1 MFGFPR
7 RAATGNT
14 MCRSSAGWRP
24 SKSSEV
30 RTFIG
35 LATGDSPTF
44 AGLTTTGA
52 VRIGGSLS
60 LGTLSVPSLRQRDFG
75 YSTAYTATVLG
86 SETVG
91 NYSNICLGVDPT
103 AILGGSFSGDGRELF
118 LRRNV
123 TLMQPNAGGTDWEQA
138 DINAGTATFVG
149 NVGLGV
155 APITGSGASKW
166 ISCNG
171 SSGIGGG
178 FITAIDG
185 VAAGYVYTYGGYMTV
200 QSVTGLRLQTNGGD
214 TALSFEANRVASFTS
229 PTAPTTAPANTVSIG
244 QGKIDAAGSI
254 TAGGAI
260 EAAVGGSCLSLTP
273 GSLDHCYLGF
283 YPRTSNPSTRGGY
296 FGFAGAG
303 HTTMT
308 MVAELGFMSF
318 QSSTAPGTAGA
329 NEVRIGAGAI
339 DAAGDIKSGG
349 YIWTDRYLRVNAFT
363 TPASATD
370 TGVAGTMCFDTN
382 YIYVCTA
389 TNTWKR
395 VAIATW

>member
-24 SKSSEV
+24 SKSSEA
-30 RTFIG
+30 RTLLG
-35 LATGDSPTF
+35 LATSDSPTF

-52 VRIGGSLS
+52 AAGDYVAGSFRNTNAGASAYTHLQFGNDGDQNQGYIYLCSSTNPGLAGAGSLNIGSNAALGLIAGGTVKASISAAGIAAFYGSAPGTAGAGEVLIGGGQINAAGS
-60 LGTLSVPSLRQRDFG
+60 GTFG
-75 YSTAYTATVLG
+75 
-86 SETVG
+86 G
-91 NYSNICLGVDPT
+91 NVYANLGVFGDYDADARQVQVGYNGT
-103 AILGGSFSGDGRELF
+103 NYAIQAVRQNVGYQTLKLNPLGGSVE
-118 LRRNV
+118 
-123 TLMQPNAGGTDWEQA
+123 
-138 DINAGTATFVG
+138 VG
-149 NVGLGV
+149 GV
-155 APITGSGASKW
+155 AKF
-166 ISCNG
+166 NG
-171 SSGIGGG
+171 
-178 FITAIDG
+178 
-185 VAAGYVYTYGGYMTV
+185 
-200 QSVTGLRLQTNGGD
+200 
-214 TALSFEANRVASFTS
+214 E
-229 PTAPTTAPANTVSIG
+229 
-244 QGKIDAAGSI
+244 
-254 TAGGAI
+254 I

-273 GSLDHCYLGF
+273 GSVDHCYLSF

-303 HTTMT
+303 HTTLT

-318 QSSTAPGTAGA
+318 QSSTATGTAGT